1 MFGGISMEITID
13 NYFEKRYSLFK
24 WRSETS
30 NANKLVMAFFM
41 ACITGLMAQIVIPLP
56 WTPVPIT
63 VQTFAVLLAGILLG
77 RYWGGVSMMIYL
89 AIGLLGVPWF
99 AGATGGFG
107 IITGANGGFL
117 IGFVLAA
124 LFVGYFADKYVN
136 ARSFMPML
144 TLLLFANF
152 FLIYIPG
159 LIGLSA
165 WIYIVKGSAPGIWTL
180 LAMGLLPF
188 LVGDIVKIG
197 GAAALAKALTPKE
210 SFSEGENR
218 VDNAGNWKIF

>member
-1 MFGGISMEITID
+1 MEITID

-63 VQTFAVLLAGILLG
+63 AQTFAVLLAGILLG
-77 RYWGGVSMMIYL
+77 RFWGGLSMTVYL
-89 AIGLLGVPWF
+89 LIGLLGVPWF
-99 AGATGGFG
+99 TGMTGGIGVLTGAT
-107 IITGANGGFL
+107 GGFL
-117 IGFVLAA
+117 IGFIMAA
-124 LFVGYFADKYVN
+124 LFLGYFADKYIN

-144 TLLLFANF
+144 GLLLFANF
-152 FLIYIPG
+152 FLIYVPG
-159 LIGLSA
+159 LIGLGV

-188 LVGDIVKIG
+188 IVGDVIKIG
-197 GAAALAKALTPKE
+197 GAAALAKAVTPKE
-210 SFSEGENR
+210 PFKQG
-218 VDNAGNWKIF
+218 

>member
-1 MFGGISMEITID
+1 MEITID

-30 NANKLVMAFFM
+30 TANKLVMAFFM

-63 VQTFAVLLAGILLG
+63 AQTFAVLLAGILLG
-77 RYWGGVSMMIYL
+77 RFWGGLSMIVYL
-89 AIGLLGVPWF
+89 LIGLLGVPWF
-99 AGATGGFG
+99 TGMTGGIGVLTGAT
-107 IITGANGGFL
+107 GGFL
-117 IGFVLAA
+117 IGFIMAA
-124 LFVGYFADKYVN
+124 LFLGYFADKYIN

-144 TLLLFANF
+144 ALLLFANF
-152 FLIYIPG
+152 FLIYVPG
-159 LIGLSA
+159 LIGLGV

-188 LVGDIVKIG
+188 IVGDVIKIG
-197 GAAALAKALTPKE
+197 GAAALAKAVTPKE
-210 SFSEGENR
+210 PFTQG
-218 VDNAGNWKIF
+218 

>member
-1 MFGGISMEITID
+1 MEITID

-63 VQTFAVLLAGILLG
+63 AQTFAVLFAGIVLG
-77 RYWGGVSMMIYL
+77 RYWGGLSMIIYL
-89 AIGLLGVPWF
+89 AIGLIGVPWF

-107 IITGANGGFL
+107 MITGATGGFL
-117 IGFVLAA
+117 VGFVLAA

-136 ARSFMPML
+136 VRSFMPML
-144 TLLLFANF
+144 TLLMFANF

-165 WIYIVKGSAPGIWTL
+165 WIYLVKGSAPGIWTL

-188 LVGDIVKIG
+188 IVGDIVKIG
-197 GAAALAKALTPKE
+197 GAAALAKAVTPKE
-210 SFSEGENR
+210 PFTESENR
-218 VDNAGNWKIF
+218 VDNEGSWKIF

>member
-1 MFGGISMEITID
+1 MEITID

-41 ACITGLMAQIVIPLP
+41 ACVTGLMAQIVIPLP

-63 VQTFAVLLAGILLG
+63 AQTFAVLLAGILLG
-77 RYWGGVSMMIYL
+77 RFWGGLSMIVYL
-89 AIGLLGVPWF
+89 VIGLIGVPWF
-99 AGATGGFG
+99 TGMNGG
-107 IITGANGGFL
+107 IGVITGATGGFL
-117 IGFVLAA
+117 IGFILAA
-124 LFVGYFADKYVN
+124 LFLGYFADKYIN

-144 TLLLFANF
+144 GLLLFANF
-152 FLIYIPG
+152 VLIYIPG

-165 WIYIVKGSAPGIWTL
+165 WIYVVKGSEPGIWTL

-188 LVGDIVKIG
+188 LVGDIIKIG
-197 GAAALAKALTPKE
+197 GAAALAKAVTPKE
-210 SFSEGENR
+210 SFTEGENR
-218 VDNAGNWKIF
+218 VDKTGNWRMF

>member
-1 MFGGISMEITID
+1 MEITIE

-63 VQTFAVLLAGILLG
+63 AQTFAVLLAGILLG
-77 RYWGGVSMMIYL
+77 RFWGGLSMIVYL
-89 AIGLLGVPWF
+89 IIGLLGVPWF
-99 AGATGGFG
+99 SGMTGGIGVVTGAT
-107 IITGANGGFL
+107 GGFL
-117 IGFVLAA
+117 IGFILAA
-124 LFVGYFADKYVN
+124 LFLGYFADKYIN

-144 TLLLFANF
+144 GLLLFANF

-159 LIGLSA
+159 LIGLGV
-165 WIYIVKGSAPGIWTL
+165 WIYLVKGSAPGIWTL

-188 LVGDIVKIG
+188 IVGDVIKIG
-197 GAAALAKALTPKE
+197 GAAALAKAVTPKE
-210 SFSEGENR
+210 PFTQG
-218 VDNAGNWKIF
+218 

>member
-1 MFGGISMEITID
+1 
-13 NYFEKRYSLFK
+13 
-24 WRSETS
+24 
-30 NANKLVMAFFM
+30 MAFFM

-99 AGATGGFG
+99 AGANGGFG

-188 LVGDIVKIG
+188 LVGDIIKIG

>member
-1 MFGGISMEITID
+1 MEITID

-63 VQTFAVLLAGILLG
+63 AQTFAVLFAGIVMG
-77 RYWGGVSMMIYL
+77 RYWGGLSMLIYL
-89 AIGLLGVPWF
+89 IVGLIGVPWF
-99 AGATGGFG
+99 AGTTGGLET
-107 IITGANGGFL
+107 ILSANGGFL

-124 LFVGYFADKYVN
+124 LVVGYLSDKYVKV
-136 ARSFMPML
+136 RSFMPML

-152 FLIYIPG
+152 VLIYVPG
-159 LIGLSA
+159 LIGLGT
-165 WIYIVKGSAPGIWTL
+165 WLYITNGTVPGIWTL
-180 LAMGLLPF
+180 LAMGVLPF
-188 LVGDIVKIG
+188 VIGDIIKIG
-197 GAAALAKALTPKE
+197 GAAALAKAVTPKD
-210 SFSEGENR
+210 SF
-218 VDNAGNWKIF
+218 I

>member
-1 MFGGISMEITID
+1 MFGGISMEITIN

-63 VQTFAVLLAGILLG
+63 AQTFAVLFAGILLG
-77 RYWGGVSMMIYL
+77 RYWGGLSMMVYL
-89 AIGLLGVPWF
+89 AIGLAGVPWF
-99 AGATGGFG
+99 AEATGGFET
-107 IITGANGGFL
+107 ILGANGGFL

-124 LFVGYFADKYVN
+124 LFVGYFADKHVN
-136 ARSFMPML
+136 VRSFIPML
-144 TLLLFANF
+144 TLLMFTNF

-159 LIGLSA
+159 LIGLSV
-165 WIYIVKGSAPGIWTL
+165 WIYMVKGSLPGIWTL

-188 LVGDIVKIG
+188 ILGDIIKIG
-197 GAAALAKALTPKE
+197 GAAAFAKAVTPKE
-210 SFSEGENR
+210 SFTENR
-218 VDNAGNWKIF
+218 VDDEGNWKIF